1 MSEITRNPGS
11 GSEQPE
17 AHEDERQQEWDSGVE
32 QPTPPW
38 SAEQSIE
45 SPKEKT
51 ISNEEIVSSDVIRDQ
66 DFGNAPD
73 EAPALPEVGNSPALD
88 LTQSPSW
95 LEGLTGAKQ
104 ETPVRDQVVEA
115 SEADEQT
122 PPEKVSREQYD
133 MIGNLLTMASH
144 KLRTPLQSING
155 FLELVLSG
163 KVSDAKQAMK
173 FLNIVYRQAQDLARS
188 VKDFE
193 VASLIPTNKLK
204 IKSSPVAIGQ
214 LLISTLRAMTTLP
227 GEQEISFSQSEIEEL
242 PEIQGDDALL
252 KHAFVN
258 LLYLALDSTPSSG
271 QLYVR
276 TTRDRANL
284 YTQIISGRSL
294 SPGEVLPTVQLDNL
308 TSSQSQTEDLTY
320 FVSQHIIDAHG
331 GQVSIQTPAE
341 GFQALIIALPLEHQI
356 KGRGTILITEDNP
369 HAALLMEYA
378 LEQEG
383 YRILIATN
391 GLESLDVIAK
401 EQVDLM
407 ILDVMLPGID
417 GFEVCH
423 RLRASPETV
432 NIPVIM
438 ASAKARDEDR
448 AAALRVGA
456 DAYLTKPLGISELIA
471 SVEKLIL
478 NGRDI
483 PVRETYGNTN
493 TA

>member
-1 MSEITRNPGS
+1 MSEKISNPGS
-11 GSEQPE
+11 ASEHSE
-17 AHEDERQQEWDSGVE
+17 AQEDGRQQEWDKGVE

-45 SPKEKT
+45 SAREKT
-51 ISNEEIVSSDVIRDQ
+51 ATNDEMASSDGNQDQ
-66 DFGNAPD
+66 DIANAPD
-73 EAPALPEVGNSPALD
+73 VTPVTDEIGDTP
-88 LTQSPSW
+88 TQAFTKSPSW
-95 LEGLTGAKQ
+95 IEGLTGAKQ
-104 ETPVRDQVVEA
+104 EAPSSDLIVEA

-122 PPEKVSREQYD
+122 PTERVSQEHYD
-133 MIGNLLTMASH
+133 LIGNLLTMVSH

-155 FLELVLSG
+155 FLELVLNG
-163 KVSDAKQAMK
+163 KVSDAEQAMK
-173 FLNIVYRQAQDLARS
+173 FLNIVYRQSQDLARS
-188 VKDFE
+188 VQDFE
-193 VASLIPTNKLK
+193 VASLIPANKLK

-214 LLISTLRAMTTLP
+214 LLITTLKAMTTLP
-227 GEQEISFSQSEIEEL
+227 GEQKISFSQSEIEEL

-258 LLYLALDSTPSSG
+258 LLYLALDSTPTG
-271 QLYVR
+271 GELHVR
-276 TTRDRANL
+276 TTNDRSNV
-284 YTQIISGRSL
+284 YTEIITGRSL
-294 SPGEVLPTVQLDNL
+294 SPGEAPPTVKLDNL
-308 TSSQSQTEDLTY
+308 TSSQSQSEDLSY
-320 FVSQHIIDAHG
+320 FIAQHMIDAHG
-331 GQVSIQTPAE
+331 GQISIQTPAE

-383 YRILIATN
+383 YRILKATN
-391 GLESLDVIAK
+391 GLESLEIITK

-423 RLRASPETV
+423 RLRASPDTAS
-432 NIPVIM
+432 IPVIM

-456 DAYLTKPLGISELIA
+456 DAYFTKPLGISELIA
-471 SVEKLIL
+471 SVEKLLI

-483 PVRETYGNTN
+483 PVRETYGNAS

>member
-1 MSEITRNPGS
+1 MTETISNPGS
-11 GSEQPE
+11 SSEQSE
-17 AHEDERQQEWDSGVE
+17 TQENGKQEEWDSGVK
-32 QPTPPW
+32 QPTTPW

-51 ISNEEIVSSDVIRDQ
+51 SSSEEMVSSDVIRDQ
-66 DFGNAPD
+66 DDGNTPD
-73 EAPALPEVGNSPALD
+73 EAPATHEVGNPP
-88 LTQSPSW
+88 TQAFTESPSW

-104 ETPVRDQVVEA
+104 DAPERDQIAET
-115 SEADEQT
+115 SEANEHT
-122 PPEKVSREQYD
+122 PPEKVSQEQYD
-133 MIGNLLTMASH
+133 LIGNLLTMASH

-163 KVSDAKQAMK
+163 KVSDATQAMK

-242 PEIQGDDALL
+242 PEIQGDGALL

-258 LLYLALDSTPSSG
+258 LLYLALDLTPSRG

-276 TTRDRANL
+276 TTRDRTNL

-308 TSSQSQTEDLTY
+308 TSSRSQTEDLTY

-383 YRILIATN
+383 YRILKATN

-423 RLRASPETV
+423 RLRASPKTV

-456 DAYLTKPLGISELIA
+456 DAYFTKPLGISELIA
-471 SVEKLIL
+471 SVEKLIV

>member
-1 MSEITRNPGS
+1 MR
-11 GSEQPE
+11 EQ
-17 AHEDERQQEWDSGVE
+17 
-32 QPTPPW
+32 
-38 SAEQSIE
+38 I
-45 SPKEKT
+45 
-51 ISNEEIVSSDVIRDQ
+51 
-66 DFGNAPD
+66 
-73 EAPALPEVGNSPALD
+73 
-88 LTQSPSW
+88 
-95 LEGLTGAKQ
+95 
-104 ETPVRDQVVEA
+104 VEA
-115 SEADEQT
+115 SEVDEQT

-227 GEQEISFSQSEIEEL
+227 GEQEISFSQTEIEEL

-252 KHAFVN
+252 KQAFVN
-258 LLYLALDSTPSSG
+258 LLYMALDSTPSSG

-294 SPGEVLPTVQLDNL
+294 SPGEVLPTVQLDKL
-308 TSSQSQTEDLTY
+308 SSSQSQTEDLG
-320 FVSQHIIDAHG
+320 FFIAQHIIDTHG
-331 GQVSIQTPAE
+331 GQVSFQTPAE
-341 GFQALIIALPLEHQI
+341 GFQALIITLPLEHQI

-369 HAALLMEYA
+369 HAALLLEYA
-378 LEQEG
+378 LGQEG

-423 RLRASPETV
+423 RLRASPETAS
-432 NIPVIM
+432 IPVIM

-456 DAYLTKPLGISELIA
+456 DAYFTKPLGISELIA
-471 SVEKLIL
+471 NVEKLL
-478 NGRDI
+478 VNGRDI
-483 PVRETYGNTN
+483 PVRETYGNASN
-493 TA
+493 S